1 MHRNFDEIR
10 AAFAFAFCALS
21 LRLLAWEV
29 PASRGREQSSG
40 DPWPDDAS
48 LSSDPITSSE
58 WSYTADRMMLPR
70 CRKVARIRETFDCN
84 SKEVE
89 NPKWIAR
96 RGGWGPDNFGDPP
109 GGTAIL
115 VSDVQPV
122 VAFGVDR
129 LDVRAQATGAV
140 SSAMIGC
147 PDTAPLV
154 THSPASSA
162 PRTKAVETPFSHSS
176 LMLNTKPSIVSAFER
191 EHRLCRI

>member
-1 MHRNFDEIR
+1 MRLELRSRSPSAPFLSACLHGKYLHHAGVNNQAEILRRMMHLFR
-10 AAFAFAFCALS
+10 
-21 LRLLAWEV
+21 
-29 PASRGREQSSG
+29 
-40 DPWPDDAS
+40 
-48 LSSDPITSSE
+48 SDPITSSK

-70 CRKVARIRETFDCN
+70 CRMVAWIGETFDCN
-84 SKEVE
+84 SKEAQVG

-96 RGGWGPDNFGDPP
+96 RGGWGPDSFGDPP

-140 SSAMIGC
+140 RSAIIGC
-147 PDTAPLV
+147 PDTAPLF
-154 THSPASSA
+154 THPPASSA
-162 PRTKAVETPFSHSS
+162 QRTKAVETPFSHSS
-176 LMLNTKPSIVSAFER
+176 LMLNRKPSIVSALER